1 MFTIYITE
9 DVFNGILSHAK
20 QYGENEVIGKLVG
33 RPYKHPTV
41 DYRFVDIW
49 GHVPV
54 ESISTPVS
62 VKYSPGA
69 LEDLGEDLLTDYEED
84 IVVGWYHSHPGHGCF
99 LSAQDIETQQR
110 NYLEWYHCA
119 LVVDPYRNE
128 FKFFR
133 VERGR
138 PLEVEY
144 YIYRRK

>member
-69 LEDLGEDLLTDYEED
+69 AEDLGEDLLIDYDEAAENSSYCLD
-84 IVVGWYHSHPGHGCF
+84 MLNEALMRQSTAKTLIEAFRLF
-99 LSAQDIETQQR
+99 LLKIYTC
-110 NYLEWYHCA
+110 YLK
-119 LVVDPYRNE
+119 D
-128 FKFFR
+128 
-133 VERGR
+133 
-138 PLEVEY
+138 
-144 YIYRRK
+144 